1 MKGANFLLRK
11 ILLYFFF
18 LLFLCDFIPGIASC
32 SDMPVKIQNVQMT
45 SPVMADP
52 VRFSIYI
59 PPCYDERITNGYPVI
74 YLIHGQ
80 NMDNSVWQKMG
91 LQNIMRDGFASM
103 ILPHFF
109 VVTIQ
114 EDNFLEDIYLS
125 KLDTAIL
132 ETIIPWV
139 DENYNTCTDRT
150 CRAIGGISRGALWAE
165 KMAFSNPEIF
175 GLVGLHSIPGTFFD
189 DQSLQVLIKNHI
201 QKNLMLRVYI
211 DVGNNDNYRHNGR
224 IFSDQLNYY
233 GYSNIRIINPG
244 GHDENYWSSQLLN
257 YLIWYS
263 ENWKDRE

>member
-1 MKGANFLLRK
+1 
-11 ILLYFFF
+11 
-18 LLFLCDFIPGIASC
+18 
-32 SDMPVKIQNVQMT
+32 MPVKIQNVQMT
-45 SPVMADP
+45 SPVMAHP

-59 PPCYDERITNGYPVI
+59 PPCYDDRITDGYPVI

-91 LQNIMRDGFASM
+91 LQDKMQDGFARM
-103 ILPHFF
+103 ILPHFL

-132 ETIIPWV
+132 ETIIPWI

-165 KMAFSNPEIF
+165 KMAFSNPEVF
-175 GLVGLHSIPGTFFD
+175 GSVGLHSIPGTFFD

-201 QKNLMLRVYI
+201 QNNLILRVYI
-211 DVGNNDNYRHNGR
+211 DVGSEDNYRHKGR

-263 ENWKDRE
+263 ENWKVHH